1 MLEKLI
7 LILIFTILML
17 TLQTKV
23 ILRKGSIHLD
33 EMFTI
38 NLHGFLVLLDN
49 LHEMTIGGQGV
60 GSIDGTEDEL
70 LDFISQDGHLVLEVL
85 VRDSGQHLYQKV
97 GLFVRD
103 EIVTIFRRELV
114 LELTLLLEVICWD
127 KMHEFLYILWR
138 IGRIVKKI
146 SQ

>member
-114 LELTLLLEVICWD
+114 LELTLLLEVIC
-127 KMHEFLYILWR
+127 
-138 IGRIVKKI
+138 
-146 SQ
+146 